1 MKSLANNAD
10 VAELQQRI
18 SRLRAD
24 TPRQWGR
31 MSPHQMVCHLNDSF
45 MIATGERV
53 ASPATGFRERTI
65 IKWLALYLP
74 VPWPKGIPT
83 RPEVDQF
90 GCGTAPS
97 DFDRDRAFLSSIIDR
112 VINERIDGNSH
123 PIFGPM
129 SRGLWLRW
137 GYLHTDHHLRQ
148 FGL

>member
-1 MKSLANNAD
+1 MKSLAKSAD
-10 VAELQQRI
+10 VAEIQQRI
-18 SRLRAD
+18 SRLCAD

-45 MIATGERV
+45 MIATGERH
-53 ASPATGFRERTI
+53 ASPATGIRERTI

-90 GCGTAPS
+90 GCGTVPV
-97 DFDRDRAFLSSIIDR
+97 DFERDRAFLSSIIER
-112 VINERIDGNSH
+112 VINERIDGRSH

-129 SRGLWLRW
+129 SRRLWLRW